1 MSIDLRL
8 PNITGKTQEERL
20 SQLQSYTYQLVEK
33 LNWALNA
40 LESNSGGGFSA
51 VVYNGAQGNTASAS
65 ASFRTFD
72 SIKELIIKSSDIIQA
87 YSDEIKVRF
96 DGLYASKSDFGTFKQ
111 NTSSAISANSQKID
125 QYYTDLQ
132 TISGQVETILST
144 NAWIRSGFLEEIDG
158 IPVYG
163 IEVGQTTQ
171 SGGQEVFN
179 KYARFTA
186 EGIYF
191 YLPSASKP
199 IAWMS
204 GRKLY
209 VGNAEITESLKLGKY
224 VCDTS
229 DGVAFQ
235 WVGGV

>member
-1 MSIDLRL
+1 M
-8 PNITGKTQEERL
+8 
-20 SQLQSYTYQLVEK
+20 
-33 LNWALNA
+33 
-40 LESNSGGGFSA
+40 
-51 VVYNGAQGNTASAS
+51 
-65 ASFRTFD
+65 
-72 SIKELIIKSSDIIQA
+72 
-87 YSDEIKVRF
+87 
-96 DGLYASKSDFGTFKQ
+96 
-111 NTSSAISANSQKID
+111 
-125 QYYTDLQ
+125 Q

-144 NAWIRSGFLEEIDG
+144 NAWIRSGLLEEIDG

-191 YLPSASKP
+191 YLPSAPKP

-209 VGNAEITESLKLGKY
+209 IGNAEITGSLKLGKY